1 MTDAHGRTPA
11 TRGRGRPPKDSGEDV
26 REAILDA
33 ASDLF
38 AERGY
43 AATPVN
49 AVCERAGVG
58 KPAVYW
64 HFENK
69 QGLLAAVLE
78 RLDKHW
84 SEVRVAD
91 APAAG
96 PTDALDRMIEVWRRR
111 VLESPNELLLPMA
124 LQLEPLTEESSQVI
138 STLWRRAEERF
149 AQGVRE
155 AVGRDLP
162 DLDLVGHTAITLM
175 QGAMHRYN
183 VDRDVAQLD
192 RLLADFRNT
201 ILLVIGARVA
211 A

>member
-1 MTDAHGRTPA
+1 MTDSSHRTPA
-11 TRGRGRPPKDSGEDV
+11 TRARGRPPKDSGEDV

-33 ASDLF
+33 ATDLF

-84 SEVRVAD
+84 NEVRVSG
-91 APAAG
+91 APVVG
-96 PTDALDRMIEVWRRR
+96 PTDGLDRMIEVWRRR
-111 VLESPNELLLPMA
+111 VHEALVLLIA
-124 LQLEPLTEESSQVI
+124 
-138 STLWRRAEERF
+138 
-149 AQGVRE
+149 
-155 AVGRDLP
+155 
-162 DLDLVGHTAITLM
+162 AI
-175 QGAMHRYN
+175 GFG
-183 VDRDVAQLD
+183 
-192 RLLADFRNT
+192 LAFT
-201 ILLVIGARVA
+201 YAAAPGWLAR
-211 A
+211 